1 MLEENI
7 DTKAKVRQELRSQLL
22 ESSDLA
28 FAIDRVEMEAKGG
41 VSRTRVPHDSMPTY
55 F

>member
-28 FAIDRVEMEAKGG
+28 FAIDRVEMESKG